1 MALATPNIMA
11 PVKAMTLGFF
21 VKILEGLCTLTHEGN
36 NPPVGDSFSVAEKNF
51 FKAAKDE
58 SSSQSIDCPAYVYD
72 LYIVMASTSP
82 IHSLYRVASLI
93 VYVYIR
99 SLP

>member
-1 MALATPNIMA
+1 MA

-58 SSSQSIDCPAYVYD
+58 A
-72 LYIVMASTSP
+72 LKASEAIP
-82 IHSLYRVASLI
+82 R
-93 VYVYIR
+93 
-99 SLP
+99 